1 MDYYTV
7 TISSTD
13 YDDVAYEVP
22 AESEDEACRS
32 AVSDFFL
39 DFPRARQ
46 VRVISCYRYSPQG
59 SGYTSYASTA
69 SRFNP
74 DAVTSRYSTYAS
86 VAAARAS
93 EATPDSTYTPYGTV
107 STSSAVEEAGF
118 STDLPAAPVPETSY
132 HQTLDNGYAPYRSF
146 RVKLIR

>member
-13 YDDVAYEVP
+13 YHDVAYEVP

-46 VRVISCYRYSPQG
+46 VRVISCERYSAPD

-74 DAVTSRYSTYAS
+74 DAVTSGYTSYVSAT
-86 VAAARAS
+86 AARSAQAVS
-93 EATPDSTYTPYGTV
+93 EPSYRPYGTV

-118 STDLPAAPVPETSY
+118 STGLPAAPVPETSY
-132 HQTLDNGYAPYRSF
+132 HQTLDNGYAPYRTF
-146 RVKLIR
+146 RVRLPR